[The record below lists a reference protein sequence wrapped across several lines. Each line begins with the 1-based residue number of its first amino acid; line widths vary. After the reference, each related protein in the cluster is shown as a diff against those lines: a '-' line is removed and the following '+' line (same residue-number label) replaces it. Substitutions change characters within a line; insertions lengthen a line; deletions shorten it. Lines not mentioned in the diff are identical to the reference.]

1 MKDRD
6 GNEFVWV
13 PVKLTAENGAKSA
26 LIGEFSVKTIV
37 RCPECD
43 GEGGVGDRD
52 FAEDAPPDE
61 CPTCGR
67 EGTVEQSIGIPWT
80 TIKDIY
86 AAAIAA
92 APQFVAG
99 EVTEEMCQR
108 VAASFYGA
116 DTFANGVEM
125 HEALQLWRKELG
137 PALGLVEI
145 REPSDDECI
154 AINEHVLRAHGIEG
168 CGAVLNGRVTF
179 DAVAKWLKGEL

>member
-6 GNEFVWV
+6 GNEFAWV
-13 PVKLTAENGAKSA
+13 PVKLTAENSAKSA

-67 EGTVEQSIGIPWT
+67 EGTVEQSISIPWT

-99 EVTEEMCQR
+99 EVTKEMCWNVFEDCDGCEKNMAETAR
-108 VAASFYGA
+108 HWL
-116 DTFANGVEM
+116 DR
-125 HEALQLWRKELG
+125 WRKELG

-145 REPSDDECI
+145 REPTPEECARICNNALEQSDGVNAD
-154 AINEHVLRAHGIEG
+154 AL
-168 CGAVLNGRVTF
+168 GRTMF
-179 DAVAKWLKGEL
+179 DAVSKWLKGEL